1 MGDRNLRFL
10 AYVGLVVVSAAIGIW
25 LSWQA
30 GQNVPLGWTM
40 ATLAVA
46 VLVSELL
53 AVELPDGGTISLTY
67 PLFVCAIVLVGPTA
81 ASALVAVSMIPS
93 LFAHPRMSG
102 ARLLGNLGQL
112 VLTVLLPGWLYLGL
126 EGRLLSIRPIG
137 GGDIPN
143 MLAPLLV
150 ASTLG
155 VFVNAALFVAGYG
168 IMHRVSARQ
177 VWRIAVSWALASQVA
192 LGLLGLAI
200 AQVMASE
207 GWLGFALFVVPLVV
221 ARQTHSRYLS
231 LREAYADTVRSLV
244 AAIEAKDPYTKGH
257 SIRVARFS
265 VAIAEAMSLEE
276 GQAQNIEY
284 AALLHD
290 LGKIGISR
298 AVLAKTGALT
308 DEEYGSIKE
317 HPAIG
322 ARILESV
329 PFLDSV
335 RPAVQDHHE
344 RVDGKGYGR
353 RISGAEL
360 SVEARI
366 LAVADS
372 YDAMTA
378 DRPYR
383 DALSADAAIAELR
396 VNSGTQFDQEIVE
409 AFLSIL
415 PGLEREEPEQI
426 EAVQG
431 GVSLA
436 EA

>member
-1 MGDRNLRFL
+1 
-10 AYVGLVVVSAAIGIW
+10 
-25 LSWQA
+25 
-30 GQNVPLGWTM
+30 
-40 ATLAVA
+40 
-46 VLVSELL
+46 
-53 AVELPDGGTISLTY
+53 
-67 PLFVCAIVLVGPTA
+67 
-81 ASALVAVSMIPS
+81 
-93 LFAHPRMSG
+93 
-102 ARLLGNLGQL
+102 
-112 VLTVLLPGWLYLGL
+112 
-126 EGRLLSIRPIG
+126 
-137 GGDIPN
+137 
-143 MLAPLLV
+143 
-150 ASTLG
+150 
-155 VFVNAALFVAGYG
+155 
-168 IMHRVSARQ
+168 
-177 VWRIAVSWALASQVA
+177 
-192 LGLLGLAI
+192 
-200 AQVMASE
+200 
-207 GWLGFALFVVPLVV
+207 
-221 ARQTHSRYLS
+221 
-231 LREAYADTVRSLV
+231 VRSLV

-257 SIRVARFS
+257 SIRVARFA